1 MQAESIVEIGCFAPP
16 TQTFSPLQPPPPHT
30 HTHTHKT
37 QKIAVHRKV
46 IITPHAFKT
55 VRNSFSCVFETD

>member
-1 MQAESIVEIGCFAPP
+1 MQAESLVEIGYFASPS
-16 TQTFSPLQPPPPHT
+16 QTFSPLQPPPPP
-30 HTHTHKT
+30 HTHKT

-55 VRNSFSCVFETD
+55 VRNSFSFVFDTD

>member
-1 MQAESIVEIGCFAPP
+1 MYLSNMQAESIVEIGCFASP
-16 TQTFSPLQPPPPHT
+16 TQTFSPLQPP
-30 HTHTHKT
+30 THKT

-55 VRNSFSCVFETD
+55 VRNSFSFVFDTD